1 MERNKRLI
9 KNDAMRRI
17 FRPTQISD
25 DVINRF
31 SDLIEYRLRDISSA
45 IHKSNR
51 KRITIDELLTHFGF
65 ALDANLNK
73 STIKTED
80 FE

>member
-1 MERNKRLI
+1 MERNKRLL

-25 DVINRF
+25 DVINGF
-31 SDLIEYRLRDISSA
+31 SDRIECRLKKISLS
-45 IHKSNR
+45 IQKSNH
-51 KRITIDELLTHFGF
+51 KRITLEELIIRFGF
-65 ALDANLNK
+65 AIDTVEITTK
-73 STIKTED
+73 D